1 MRKPLIAGNWKM
13 HGSRSETRE
22 LLDGIQRGLGEAF
35 PAEVMVVPPYP
46 YLPLAASLVADA
58 GLILGAQD
66 ISAHAAGA
74 YTGEVSGAMLVDC
87 GCRAVLVGH
96 SERRSLHGET
106 DADVAAKFCAAVEV
120 GLTPV
125 LCVGETLAEREQ
137 GQTQAVVSRQIGR
150 VLEAA
155 GIAVF
160 NSAVVAYEPV
170 WAIGTGQTATPA
182 QAQEV
187 HEAIREQLIADDAT
201 IGGLVRILYGGS
213 VKPDNAAEI
222 FAQQDIDGGLIGGA
236 SLKVESFV
244 SICRAAQQGM

>member
-13 HGSRSETRE
+13 NGSRATTRE

-46 YLPLAASLVADA
+46 YLPLAASLAKDA

-66 ISAHAAGA
+66 ISAHEAGA
-74 YTGEVSGAMLVDC
+74 FTGEVSGAMLVDC

-96 SERRSLHGET
+96 SERRSLHSES
-106 DADVAAKFCAAVEV
+106 DADVAAKFCAAVQI

-137 GQTQAVVSRQIGR
+137 GQTQAVVSRQIER
-150 VLEAA
+150 VLRAA
-155 GIAVF
+155 GIIAF
-160 NSAVVAYEPV
+160 ASAVVAYEPV
-170 WAIGTGQTATPA
+170 WAIGTGRTATPA

-187 HEAIREQLIADDAT
+187 HAVIRAQLASEDAT
-201 IGGLVRILYGGS
+201 IAGLVRILYGGS
-213 VKPDNAAEI
+213 VKADNAAEI

-236 SLKVESFV
+236 SLDADSFV
-244 SICRAAQQGM
+244 AICRAAQQGL